1 MILPELLSP
10 AGSAPAMVAAV
21 QCGAD
26 AVYLGANDFNARRSA
41 DNFGGE
47 LDAAVGYC
55 HARGA
60 KAYITLNTMVRED
73 EYARLEKT
81 IDEISRAGADGV
93 IVQDIGVARALRQMN
108 GDLALHASTQMAV
121 HNPQG
126 VEFLVKQG
134 FRRVV
139 LAREMTYDEIR
150 RCADLGAELEVFV
163 HGALCVSCSGQCLM
177 SSMIGGR
184 SGNRGMCAQPC
195 RMRYRAGDREGY
207 FLSTKDLCGLDGL
220 KYLIDAGVRSL
231 KIEGRLKRPEYVGE
245 VTHIYRDALTAIS
258 AGAPFDPDAAKRD
271 LKQMFNRGG
280 FTKGYGFGV
289 EDAELMYA
297 KRPNH
302 LGVEIGV
309 CRKNGIVIPDV
320 PTDSRDA
327 LVLRRGD
334 QDIPVRGGDFSAA
347 RRGDRLVRLVSQAQ
361 MAAVQAR
368 FTGEHK
374 KFPIHGE
381 IDLRIGERARLTLT
395 DGVYTARAEG
405 DSVQPA
411 TGRPADPDRIRA
423 QIARLGDTPFVLG
436 ELTINADANAFA
448 PASML
453 NALRREAA
461 ERLFAQRMGAG
472 HPAQALAPVQIP
484 DVHCAGVPRILL
496 QSADASVLRAALISG
511 ADGAIYA
518 PLDVRA
524 PALQAAERQLPD
536 TFALALPP
544 VLPEGALN
552 RLNEWAM
559 GLSDRI
565 SETYITNIGQMQL
578 AWPGESIADYPM
590 NIASRESIAQL
601 AEWHI
606 DTYVPSIEL
615 TAAQIA
621 NLPENRQLI
630 VHGRIPLMYLR
641 HCPYR
646 AIHGLSGKHASCRR
660 CDTCAIGDR
669 AEDLS
674 LTDRTGAAFSL
685 SRIATDDGCILRLM
699 NCVPLSL
706 LRKSR
711 GLPAASAWRILTD
724 DPAEAPSL
732 IRLYRAAATGKNPK
746 DDPEWAKIE
755 SMSGTTG
762 HYFRGVE

>member
-93 IVQDIGVARALRQMN
+93 IVQDIGVARALRKMN
-108 GDLALHASTQMAV
+108 GDIALHASTQMAV

-126 VEFLVKQG
+126 VEFLVRQG

-139 LAREMTYDEIR
+139 LAREMTYEEIR

-245 VTHIYRDALTAIS
+245 VTRIYRGALTAI
-258 AGAPFDPDAAKRD
+258 ATGAPFDPDAAKRD

-289 EDAELMYA
+289 EDTELMYA

-309 CRKNGIVIPDV
+309 CRKNGSILPDA
-320 PTDSRDA
+320 PIDSRDA
-327 LVLRRGD
+327 YVLRRGD

-361 MAAVQAR
+361 LAAIQAC
-368 FTGEHK
+368 FTGEHR
-374 KFPIHGE
+374 KFSINGE
-381 IDLRIGERARLTLT
+381 IDLHIGERAR
-395 DGVYTARAEG
+395 
-405 DSVQPA
+405 
-411 TGRPADPDRIRA
+411 
-423 QIARLGDTPFVLG
+423 
-436 ELTINADANAFA
+436 
-448 PASML
+448 
-453 NALRREAA
+453 
-461 ERLFAQRMGAG
+461 
-472 HPAQALAPVQIP
+472 
-484 DVHCAGVPRILL
+484 
-496 QSADASVLRAALISG
+496 
-511 ADGAIYA
+511 
-518 PLDVRA
+518 
-524 PALQAAERQLPD
+524 
-536 TFALALPP
+536 PP
-544 VLPEGALN
+544 
-552 RLNEWAM
+552 
-559 GLSDRI
+559 S
-565 SETYITNIGQMQL
+565 S
-578 AWPGESIADYPM
+578 
-590 NIASRESIAQL
+590 
-601 AEWHI
+601 
-606 DTYVPSIEL
+606 
-615 TAAQIA
+615 
-621 NLPENRQLI
+621 
-630 VHGRIPLMYLR
+630 
-641 HCPYR
+641 
-646 AIHGLSGKHASCRR
+646 
-660 CDTCAIGDR
+660 
-669 AEDLS
+669 
-674 LTDRTGAAFSL
+674 
-685 SRIATDDGCILRLM
+685 
-699 NCVPLSL
+699 
-706 LRKSR
+706 
-711 GLPAASAWRILTD
+711 
-724 DPAEAPSL
+724 
-732 IRLYRAAATGKNPK
+732 
-746 DDPEWAKIE
+746 
-755 SMSGTTG
+755 
-762 HYFRGVE
+762 